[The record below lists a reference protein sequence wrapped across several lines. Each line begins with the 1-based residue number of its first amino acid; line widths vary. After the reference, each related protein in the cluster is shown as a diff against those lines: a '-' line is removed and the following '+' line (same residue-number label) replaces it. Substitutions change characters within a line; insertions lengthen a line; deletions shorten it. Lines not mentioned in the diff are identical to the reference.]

1 MGQLPVNREG
11 EGRIPRCLPKEYL
24 PRPLVDRNLQDI
36 PVAELAELFDWMVPP
51 SRKYELE
58 MYRNNLRRQADLDSP
73 NVPEERKDT
82 LRRQAIRE
90 ARRTS
95 QPKPT
100 ELERH
105 QNELRRQAIRQAQE
119 EKARLKSRTS
129 PKPTVRTGPRGG
141 RYRINSNGRKSYDV
155 Q

>member
-1 MGQLPVNREG
+1 VEG
-11 EGRIPRCLPKEYL
+11 
-24 PRPLVDRNLQDI
+24 NLQDI

-58 MYRNNLRRQADLDSP
+58 MYRNNLRRQAVREADLESP

-82 LRRQAIRE
+82 LRKQAIRE

-105 QNELRRQAIRQAQE
+105 QNELRRQAIRAALE
-119 EKARLKSRTS
+119 EKERLKSRTS
-129 PKPTVRTGPRGG
+129 PQPTVRTGPRGG

-155 Q
+155 P